1 VTSHEVLDGAPAE
14 RRRISRPV
22 LIGAIVVAAVAVAAL
37 VSWLAFGGS
46 GSSSASGSAGGT
58 TLAVV
63 TRRDLAESRTES
75 GTLGYADSRTLSVPS
90 AGGGQSS
97 GGGQGAASSVASS
110 GSGSGT
116 VTWLAPEGSVV
127 RRGGVLY
134 KVDNSPVVLMY
145 GTVPVYRALSAGIAD
160 GPDVR
165 QLEQNLVSLGYDP
178 GTVDEHFDSATAAA
192 VKDWQDALGQTQ
204 TGSVAAGSIAF
215 LPGPR
220 RIGQETAT
228 VGSTVQSGSPVMTT
242 TSTAQNVTVELD
254 ATDQTLAVVG
264 RRVTVSLPDGSTVPG
279 RIVSV
284 GKVAQSSS
292 SSSSSAGAAGSG
304 SSTPSATIEV
314 DIALLR
320 PAPRALDQAPV
331 DVDLTTQSASHVL
344 AVPVTALIALLG
356 GGYAVEVSTGGT
368 TRLVAVTPGLY
379 AGGYVELTRGV
390 REGERV
396 VVPQ

>member
-1 VTSHEVLDGAPAE
+1 MTSHDVVDEAPAA

-22 LIGAIVVAAVAVAAL
+22 LIGAIVVVVIVVAAL
-37 VSWLAFGGS
+37 VSFLAFGSGS

-63 TRRDLAESRTES
+63 TRRDLSETQTEA
-75 GTLGYADSRTLSVPS
+75 GTLGYADSRTLNVPS
-90 AGGGQSS
+90 LSGTQSS
-97 GGGQGAASSVASS
+97 GGGQGAAASS
-110 GSGSGT
+110 GSSSST

-134 KVDNSPVVLMY
+134 RVDNAPVILMY
-145 GTVPVYRALSAGIAD
+145 GTVPVYRTLSAGIAD

-165 QLEQNLVSLGYDP
+165 QLEQSLAALGYDP

-192 VKDWQDALGQTQ
+192 VKRWQAALGQTQ
-204 TGSVAAGSIAF
+204 TGSVALGSIAF
-215 LPGPR
+215 SPGPR
-220 RIGQETAT
+220 RIGQQTAA
-228 VGSTVQSGSPVMTT
+228 VGSLVQSGSPVLTT

-264 RRVTVSLPDGSTVPG
+264 RRVTVSLPDGSTRPG

-284 GKVAQSSS
+284 GKVAQTSSG
-292 SSSSSAGAAGSG
+292 SSSSAGAASSG

-331 DVDLTTQSASHVL
+331 DVDLTTQSASNVL
-344 AVPVTALIALLG
+344 AVPVTALVALLG
-356 GGYAVEVSTGGT
+356 GGYAVEVSTGGA

>member
-1 VTSHEVLDGAPAE
+1 
-14 RRRISRPV
+14 
-22 LIGAIVVAAVAVAAL
+22 
-37 VSWLAFGGS
+37 
-46 GSSSASGSAGGT
+46 
-58 TLAVV
+58 
-63 TRRDLAESRTES
+63 
-75 GTLGYADSRTLSVPS
+75 
-90 AGGGQSS
+90 
-97 GGGQGAASSVASS
+97 
-110 GSGSGT
+110 
-116 VTWLAPEGSVV
+116 
-127 RRGGVLY
+127 
-134 KVDNSPVVLMY
+134 MY
-145 GTVPVYRALSAGIAD
+145 GTVPVYRTLSAGIAD

-165 QLEQNLVSLGYDP
+165 QLEQNLVALGYDP
-178 GTVDEHFDSATAAA
+178 GVVDDHFDSATAAA
-192 VKDWQDALGQTQ
+192 VKRWQDALGQTQ
-204 TGSVAAGSIAF
+204 TGSVALGSMAF

-220 RIGQETAT
+220 RIGQQTAT
-228 VGSTVQSGSPVMTT
+228 VGSAVQSGSPVMTT

-279 RIVSV
+279 RIVNV

-292 SSSSSAGAAGSG
+292 DSSSTAGAASSG

-331 DVDLTTQSASHVL
+331 DVDLTTQSASNVL
-344 AVPVTALIALLG
+344 AVPVTALVALLG
-356 GGYAVEVSTGGT
+356 GGYAVEVSTGGA

>member
-1 VTSHEVLDGAPAE
+1 MRSPPA
-14 RRRISRPV
+14 
-22 LIGAIVVAAVAVAAL
+22 
-37 VSWLAFGGS
+37 
-46 GSSSASGSAGGT
+46 
-58 TLAVV
+58 
-63 TRRDLAESRTES
+63 
-75 GTLGYADSRTLSVPS
+75 
-90 AGGGQSS
+90 
-97 GGGQGAASSVASS
+97 
-110 GSGSGT
+110 
-116 VTWLAPEGSVV
+116 
-127 RRGGVLY
+127 
-134 KVDNSPVVLMY
+134 
-145 GTVPVYRALSAGIAD
+145 IAD

-165 QLEQNLVSLGYDP
+165 QLEQSLAALGYDP
-178 GTVDEHFDSATAAA
+178 GTVDEHFDASTAAA
-192 VKDWQDALGQTQ
+192 VKDWQAALGQTQ
-204 TGSVAAGSIAF
+204 TGSVALGTIAF

-220 RIGQETAT
+220 RIGQQTAA

-242 TSTAQNVTVELD
+242 TSTAQNVTVELA

-264 RRVTVSLPDGSTVPG
+264 RRVSVSLPDGSTVPG
-279 RIVSV
+279 RIVGV

-292 SSSSSAGAAGSG
+292 SSSSSSAGAASSG

-331 DVDLTTQSASHVL
+331 DVDLTTQSASNVL

-390 REGERV
+390 QAGERV
-396 VVPQ
+396 VVPR